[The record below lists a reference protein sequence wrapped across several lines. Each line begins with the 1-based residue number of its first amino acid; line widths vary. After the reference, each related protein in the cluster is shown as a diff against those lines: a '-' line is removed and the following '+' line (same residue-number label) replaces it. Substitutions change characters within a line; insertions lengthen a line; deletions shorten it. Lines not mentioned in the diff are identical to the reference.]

1 MVRSLE
7 CRQQRWANGWMDR
20 GNILFLLCGLRLSYC
35 SWWGRVSFMIQG
47 PQPLDGWEQ
56 DMAIVT
62 SPALVSQRT
71 SNQTCMRR
79 WQGWAGNFSPHSLHS
94 VSLSC
99 LRKKKKK
106 EALRSLRLPDVGR
119 AQGWR
124 DGSLET
130 GVKLMFCLYY
140 TAIPH
145 NNWQRHTLH
154 RFNTESLTEAL
165 REAGYTFSKI
175 FIYSRKGFAECK
187 CSLTAPPCFTHL
199 KAAQRSY
206 SFPQLVAKQCCL
218 LLLTVKCQRLSI
230 IHNGSPDFLSHLRSL
245 NQPRFSR
252 KPNHSAGF
260 AAWRTVVTGMWR
272 WGFLIP
278 APHVGPLLALYTKLM
293 SSQSVTAGWV
303 TSASFSLY

>member
-7 CRQQRWANGWMDR
+7 CRRQRWANGWMDR

-79 WQGWAGNFSPHSLHS
+79 WQGWAGNFSLHSLHS

-99 LRKKKKK
+99 LTKKKK
-106 EALRSLRLPDVGR
+106 ALKRLHLPDVGR

-124 DGSLET
+124 DGSLKT

-140 TAIPH
+140 TTKQISV
-145 NNWQRHTLH
+145 NNWQRRTLH
-154 RFNTESLTEAL
+154 WFDMESLTEAL
-165 REAGYTFSKI
+165 REAEYTFSKI

-187 CSLTAPPCFTHL
+187 RSLAAPPCFKHL
-199 KAAQRSY
+199 KAAQCSH
-206 SFPQLVAKQCCL
+206 SFLQLVAKQCCL
-218 LLLTVKCQRLSI
+218 LLLMVKCQRLSI
-230 IHNGSPDFLSHLRSL
+230 IHNGPPDFLSHLRSL
-245 NQPRFSR
+245 DKPRISH
-252 KPNHSAGF
+252 KPRHSAGF
-260 AAWRTVVTGMWR
+260 AAWRTVVTGMWH

-278 APHVGPLLALYTKLM
+278 APHVGPLLALYNELM
-293 SSQSVTAGWV
+293 SS
-303 TSASFSLY
+303 